1 MVALVFC
8 LLVQPAGFVGWTVS
22 LAVFRFVSL
31 ACGFLFCLDARLGG
45 WLGRR
50 YRNFLCQ
57 FVLQGNA
64 DAIERDAV
72 TEIRSPVQRV
82 HNPVVSSPFLLF
94 RPFFGNEPRFGQD
107 FLQTFHQHFFGR
119 FVHIGHIV
127 VAAFDFHVLAADFF
141 CLLAD
146 KSGYGFAQGE
156 YLLGRLFQIQRG
168 LVGHSAN
175 FFKKLDLFVRG
186 LVFTELPFCGL
197 SMACRIRP
205 SACVRYA
212 GLHLFRIRFARG
224 IPAPNGCKS
233 RLFPY
238 IGFV

>member
-1 MVALVFC
+1 MYKAEDDFSFRDWFWLDMRICWSFAC
-8 LLVQPAGFVGWTVS
+8 I
-22 LAVFRFVSL
+22 FRFRL
-31 ACGFLFCLDARLGG
+31 YARMSGRP
-45 WLGRR
+45 GRR
-50 YRNFLCQ
+50 CRKRLCH
-57 FVLQGNA
+57 FVLQGYA

-72 TEIRSPVQRV
+72 NEIRGSVQGV
-82 HNPVVSSPFLLF
+82 YNPVVSRAFFLF

-107 FLQTFHQHFFGR
+107 FPEAVHQHLLGGL
-119 FVHIGHIV
+119 VHVGHV
-127 VAAFDFHVLAADFF
+127 VMAAFSFHVLAADFF

-156 YLLGRLFQIQRG
+156 YLLGRFFQIQRG

>member
-8 LLVQPAGFVGWTVS
+8 RLVQLAGFVGRTAS
-22 LAVFRFVSL
+22 LAIFRFVSL
-31 ACGFLFCLDARLGG
+31 ACGFLLCLDARLGG
-45 WLGRR
+45 WQGRR

-72 TEIRSPVQRV
+72 NEIRSPVQRV

-107 FLQTFHQHFFGR
+107 FLQAFHQHFFGR
-119 FVHIGHIV
+119 FVHVGHIV

-156 YLLGRLFQIQRG
+156 YLLGHLFQIQCG
-168 LVGHSAN
+168 LVGHSAK
-175 FFKKLDLFVRG
+175 FFKKLDLFGRG
-186 LVFTELPFCGL
+186 LFLRVFRFAGFPWLAG
-197 SMACRIRP
+197 IRS

-212 GLHLFRIRFARG
+212 GRSA
-224 IPAPNGCKS
+224 
-233 RLFPY
+233 
-238 IGFV
+238 FVSDSVRPRNSCPKRMQK